1 MAKTKAKKP
10 KKDMIETKRAT
21 RYLKVMLTE
30 QEVLDAGQSLV
41 ENMNRLDAIN
51 SELDAIKESFKARI
65 KQCDA
70 DINTQRR
77 LTQDKFKFCD
87 VNVTEEWS
95 FTACTLM
102 VVRDDTFVTVEDRKL
117 QGDEKQLNLA
127 FVE

>member
-1 MAKTKAKKP
+1 
-10 KKDMIETKRAT
+10 
-21 RYLKVMLTE
+21 
-30 QEVLDAGQSLV
+30 
-41 ENMNRLDAIN
+41 MNRLDAIN